1 MGKAPRGSNIL
12 QGSEVKIVVFD
23 SVEKAVR
30 GLQFRT
36 LVEQDVLFSFPS
48 VRPGTSFHSM
58 NVPEPFDLAFVA
70 SDGTVLSL
78 ATLTPPLETAKAPAG
93 TARAYESKAGWLWHW
108 GFVPGMRVN
117 A

>member
-1 MGKAPRGSNIL
+1 MKIL
-12 QGSEVKIVVFD
+12 VFD
-23 SVEKAVR
+23 TLEKAVR

-36 LVEQDVLFSFPS
+36 SIEPDVLFAFPN

-78 ATLTPPLETAKAPAG
+78 ATLTPPLETAEAPTA
-93 TARAYESKAGWLWHW
+93 TARAYEAKAGWLWHW
-108 GFVPGMRVN
+108 GLVPGRRVN
-117 A
+117 F